1 MDRPFK
7 AKYST
12 VSQVLLLLVV
22 ALFHE
27 YLTLSIKEFLSFPV
41 REAELRDVTYFAW
54 LHALK
59 TGLPV
64 AVR

>member
-1 MDRPFK
+1 MDGPFK
-7 AKYST
+7 TKYST

-41 REAELRDVTYFAW
+41 REAELRDVTYFA
-54 LHALK
+54 
-59 TGLPV
+59 
-64 AVR
+64 